1 MTTITSK
8 ISIEGVSRSFKR
20 EGKAFSALE
29 NVDLTVREGE
39 FVCLI
44 GHSGCGKTT
53 LLNIIAGLEA
63 PSEGTVTFNGHKVT
77 GPGRERVVVFQEYA
91 LFPWF
96 TVRQNV
102 EFGLKA
108 MGARRVTDRADSL
121 LKLVG
126 LSGFEKSYPRH
137 LSGGMRQR
145 VALARA
151 LAVEPEA
158 LLMDEPFGALDMLT
172 REAMQDELTR
182 IWQETKRTVVF
193 VTHGIEEA
201 VKLADRVVVLS
212 ASPGRIKD
220 IVEIDLDRPRSPQS
234 AEFQKYCE
242 RLRRHLV
249 EDFGHNR
256 STAPV

>member
-1 MTTITSK
+1 MADK
-8 ISIEGVSRSFKR
+8 ICVKDVSRRFER
-20 EGKAFSALE
+20 DGKAFTALDR
-29 NVDLTVREGE
+29 VDLTIRDGE

-53 LLNIIAGLEA
+53 LLNIIAGLEK
-63 PSEGTVTFNGHKVT
+63 PSEGTVTFNGQKVKC
-77 GPGRERVVVFQEYA
+77 PGRDRVVVFQEYA

-108 MGARRVTDRADSL
+108 MGEPNVMDRANKL
-121 LKLVG
+121 LALVG

-137 LSGGMRQR
+137 LSGGMQQR

-172 REAMQDELTR
+172 RESMQDELTR
-182 IWQETKRTVVF
+182 LWQESKRTVVF

-201 VKLADRVVVLS
+201 VRLADRVVALS

-220 IVEIDLDRPRSPQS
+220 IVEINLDRPRSPRDP
-234 AEFQKYCE
+234 AFQAYCE
-242 RLRRHLV
+242 QLRRHLA
-249 EDFGHNR
+249 EDHGR
-256 STAPV
+256 GVAAAPFA